1 MRRIAVVAAV
11 IAVSATLGGSASGKR
26 ESARAG
32 SPITIGY
39 VIGLTGGASSFD
51 LPTFQGAKVAVADI
65 NAAGGV
71 AGHPLK
77 LISVD
82 TQSKFTNGTSGAQQA
97 IEKGAQIIVPSC
109 DYDFG
114 GPAARQGNK
123 QGVLVIACAGDPLM
137 GRTGTGPLTFNIFPP
152 APAEGADEAQF
163 AIQKGWKNAY
173 ELVDTSIQYSKRGCQ
188 YMEEAYKH
196 LGGTIVGKDSFLN
209 SDPSIA
215 PQVSRMRGSQSKA
228 QVLLLC
234 SYVPGV
240 STAIKQIRAGGI
252 NLPIVAQIGVDG
264 RFILKSLPDLSN
276 LYYGSVGFI
285 FGEDHAPPTLATLG
299 KQFVAHGGSKST
311 TEWAVVAGLL
321 GDSDD
326 QVRPDPIKGRDRR
339 QEARGDPGKGK
350 ECACADRQC
359 HLLVPMSHPDQ
370 SCGEARTG
378 AERQAERERR
388 GHSEVGSAVS
398 VLVAAGN
405 RGCEA
410 AGVGTAA
417 SAVRRDV

>member
-1 MRRIAVVAAV
+1 MRRIAVFAIV
-11 IAVSATLGGSASGKR
+11 IAVAVTLGGLASGS
-26 ESARAG
+26 EGGARAG

-39 VIGLTGGASSFD
+39 VIGLTGAASSFD
-51 LPTFQGAKVAVADI
+51 VPTWQGAQVAVSDI

-82 TQSKFTNGTSGAQQA
+82 TTSKFTNGTSGAQQA
-97 IEKGAQIIVPSC
+97 IEKGAKIIVPSC
-109 DYDFG
+109 DYDYG

-163 AIQKGWKNAY
+163 AIQKGWKRAY
-173 ELVDTSIQYSKRGCQ
+173 ELVDTSIQYSKRGCE
-188 YMEEAYKH
+188 YMEESYKH

-215 PQVSRMRGSQSKA
+215 PQVSRMRGDQSKA

-264 RFILKSLPDLSN
+264 RFILKSIPDLSN
-276 LYYGSVGFI
+276 LYYGSVGLI
-285 FGEDHAPPTLATLG
+285 FGEDHNPQTLVTLG
-299 KQFVAHGGSKST
+299 KEYLANGGSKST
-311 TEWAVVAGLL
+311 TEWAVVAGYSEIQMIKYALTQSKGATDAKTLASILEKARNVPLL
-321 GDSDD
+321 TGAVTYS
-326 QVRPDPIKGRDRR
+326 PKCHTPIKASVKL
-339 QEARGDPGKGK
+339 ARVENGKLSVSG
-350 ECACADRQC
+350 
-359 HLLVPMSHPDQ
+359 LVKPIYVPPYP
-370 SCGEARTG
+370 C
-378 AERQAERERR
+378 
-388 GHSEVGSAVS
+388 
-398 VLVAAGN
+398 
-405 RGCEA
+405 
-410 AGVGTAA
+410 
-417 SAVRRDV
+417 

>member
-1 MRRIAVVAAV
+1 MRRVAVFVLVLAAFAAVV
-11 IAVSATLGGSASGKR
+11 GGASGTSDK
-26 ESARAG
+26 ARAG

-51 LPTFQGAKVAVADI
+51 LPTLQGAKVAIADI

-77 LISVD
+77 LITVD

-97 IEKGAQIIVPSC
+97 IEKGAKIIVPSC
-109 DYDFG
+109 DYDYG

-163 AIQKGWKNAY
+163 AIKKGWKNAY

-188 YMEEAYKH
+188 YMEQAYTH
-196 LGGTIVGKDSFLN
+196 LGGKIVGKDSFLN

-215 PQVSRMRGSQSKA
+215 PQVSRMRNEQSKA

-264 RFILKSLPDLSN
+264 RFILKSIPDLTK
-276 LYYGSVGFI
+276 LYYGSVGLI

-299 KQFVAHGGSKST
+299 KQFLAKGGSKST
-311 TEWAVVAGLL
+311 TEWAVVAGYSEIQMIRYALTQSKGSTNAKVL
-321 GDSDD
+321 QGILQKARNVPILTGAVTYSAKCHT
-326 QVRPDPIKGRDRR
+326 PIKAAVKLAQVQD
-339 QEARGDPGKGK
+339 GKLSVSGVVK
-350 ECACADRQC
+350 PIW
-359 HLLVPMSHPDQ
+359 VPPYP
-370 SCGEARTG
+370 C
-378 AERQAERERR
+378 
-388 GHSEVGSAVS
+388 
-398 VLVAAGN
+398 
-405 RGCEA
+405 
-410 AGVGTAA
+410 
-417 SAVRRDV
+417 

>member
-1 MRRIAVVAAV
+1 MRRIAVVAAA
-11 IAVSATLGGSASGKR
+11 IAVSATLGGPASGKR
-26 ESARAG
+26 EAAGAG

-39 VIGLTGGASSFD
+39 VIGLTGAASSFD
-51 LPTFQGAKVAVADI
+51 VPTWQGAQVAVADI

-77 LISVD
+77 LISID

-123 QGVLVIACAGDPLM
+123 QGVLVIARAGDPLM

-152 APAEGADEAQF
+152 DTAEGADEAQF

-196 LGGTIVGKDSFLN
+196 LGGSIVGKDSFLN

-240 STAIKQIRAGGI
+240 ATAIKQIRAGGDQ
-252 NLPIVAQIGVDG
+252 P
-264 RFILKSLPDLSN
+264 
-276 LYYGSVGFI
+276 
-285 FGEDHAPPTLATLG
+285 
-299 KQFVAHGGSKST
+299 
-311 TEWAVVAGLL
+311 
-321 GDSDD
+321 SDCC
-326 QVRPDPIKGRDRR
+326 P
-339 QEARGDPGKGK
+339 
-350 ECACADRQC
+350 
-359 HLLVPMSHPDQ
+359 
-370 SCGEARTG
+370 
-378 AERQAERERR
+378 
-388 GHSEVGSAVS
+388 
-398 VLVAAGN
+398 N
-405 RGCEA
+405 RG
-410 AGVGTAA
+410 
-417 SAVRRDV
+417 RRKIYPEEHPQPQ

>member
-1 MRRIAVVAAV
+1 MRRIAVFGLVMAVA
-11 IAVSATLGGSASGKR
+11 ATLGGLASGGP
-26 ESARAG
+26 EGARAG

-39 VIGLTGGASSFD
+39 VIGLTGAASSFD
-51 LPTFQGAKVAVADI
+51 LPTWQGAQVAVSDI

-71 AGHPLK
+71 DGHPLK

-97 IEKGAQIIVPSC
+97 IEKGAKIIVPSC

-123 QGVLVIACAGDPLM
+123 AGVLVIACAGDPLM

-188 YMEEAYKH
+188 YMEDAYKH

-215 PQVSRMRGSQSKA
+215 PQVSRMRNDQSKA

-264 RFILKSLPDLSN
+264 RFILKSIPNLSN
-276 LYYGSVGFI
+276 LYYGSVGLI
-285 FGEDHAPPTLATLG
+285 FGEDHAPPTLVSLG
-299 KQFVAHGGSKST
+299 KEFLAHGGSKST
-311 TEWAVVAGLL
+311 TEWAVVAGYSEMQMIKYALTQSKGSTDAKTLAGILEKAKNVPLL
-321 GDSDD
+321 TGAVTYSADCHT
-326 QVRPDPIKGRDRR
+326 PIKASVKL
-339 QEARGDPGKGK
+339 ARVQNGKLSVSG
-350 ECACADRQC
+350 
-359 HLLVPMSHPDQ
+359 LVTPKYVPPYP
-370 SCGEARTG
+370 C
-378 AERQAERERR
+378 
-388 GHSEVGSAVS
+388 
-398 VLVAAGN
+398 
-405 RGCEA
+405 
-410 AGVGTAA
+410 
-417 SAVRRDV
+417 